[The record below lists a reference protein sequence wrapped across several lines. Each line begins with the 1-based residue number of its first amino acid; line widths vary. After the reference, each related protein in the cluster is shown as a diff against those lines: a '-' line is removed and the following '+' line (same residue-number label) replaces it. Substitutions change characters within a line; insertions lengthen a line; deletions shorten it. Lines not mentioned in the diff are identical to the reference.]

1 MEQLFKPGLSH
12 RLTPLTKILMTGVLL
27 TPTIQISNANEPI
40 IQEKTQYSHQQQTEN
55 NSFWAKWLQ
64 NQVMSLPSFKAMEKG
79 VLVAGEQQKA
89 LQQSVYNPELGAF
102 YTDKDDEEYGM
113 MISQTIDWFDKR
125 SANSQLGQHNYDL
138 TLLEN
143 HLKTETRLSQALLAY
158 IEFTMSKQ
166 LLEISRKQEILLT
179 KLSVDLRK
187 REAAGDVGQTDAEM
201 AYLSLSQNLQQIS
214 LTEIRY
220 RRASAQLT
228 QTIGSN
234 RIAAHPKTS
243 VWFNEIDASEVSKH
257 LNTGYKIKYAQKQLD
272 ESISQSKI
280 ALLNKKVNPTIGLGA
295 GRDGDENTVLFEIS
309 VPLNVRNTF
318 SSEYSAALHKVNQSE
333 FELKEDQRLVKND
346 IEQSFDNYTQLKT
359 RVLSWQKLTVNRLKN
374 SEKLLK
380 RQWKSG
386 DISTS
391 DYLFSLKQRTDVLVA
406 NIELKGEMQKAW
418 VEWLLASSQINDWL
432 NKLK

>member
-1 MEQLFKPGLSH
+1 MKRFK
-12 RLTPLTKILMTGVLL
+12 I
-27 TPTIQISNANEPI
+27 PI
-40 IQEKTQYSHQQQTEN
+40 ITKVVVKTIISITFVLPILLINPVCAQAITQEKTPQTEN
-55 NSFWAKWLQ
+55 NSFWVKWLL
-64 NQVMSLPSFKAMEKG
+64 NQVMSLPSFQAMKKG
-79 VLVAGEQQKA
+79 MLVASEQQKA
-89 LQQSVYNPELGAF
+89 MQQSIYNPELGAF

-125 SANSQLGQHNYDL
+125 SANSQLGQNNYDL
-138 TLLEN
+138 VLLEN
-143 HLKTETRLSQALLAY
+143 HLKIETSLSQALLAY

-166 LLEISRKQEILLT
+166 LLEISKKQELLLS

-220 RRASAQLT
+220 RRASAQLA

-234 RIAAHPKTS
+234 DVAAYPRAS
-243 VWFNEIDASEVSKH
+243 VWFNDIDASEVSKH

-295 GRDGDENTVLFEIS
+295 GRDGAENTILFEIS
-309 VPLNVRNTF
+309 VPLNIRNTF
-318 SSEYSAALHKVNQSE
+318 SSEYNAALHKVNQSE
-333 FELKEDQRLVKND
+333 FELKEDQRRVKND
-346 IEQSFDNYTQLKT
+346 IEQSFNNYTQLKI
-359 RVLSWQKLTVNRLKN
+359 RVLSWQKLTGNRLKN
-374 SEKLLK
+374 SEKLLN
-380 RQWKSG
+380 RQWRSG

-391 DYLFSLKQRTDVLVA
+391 DYLFSLQQRTAALVA
-406 NIELKGEMQKAW
+406 NIELKGEMKKAW
-418 VEWLLASSQINDWL
+418 VEWLFASSQTKDWL

>member
-1 MEQLFKPGLSH
+1 MKRFKIPII
-12 RLTPLTKILMTGVLL
+12 TKVIVKIIVSITFVLL
-27 TPTIQISNANEPI
+27 ILLINPI
-40 IQEKTQYSHQQQTEN
+40 YAQSITQENTQQTEN
-55 NSFWAKWLQ
+55 NSFWAKWLLS
-64 NQVMSLPSFKAMEKG
+64 QVMSLPAFQAMEKG
-79 VLVAGEQQKA
+79 LLVAGEQQKA
-89 LQQSVYNPELGAF
+89 MQQSVYNPELGAF
-102 YTDKDDEEYGM
+102 YTHKDADEYGM

-125 SANSQLGQHNYDL
+125 SANSQLGQNNYDL

-143 HLKTETRLSQALLAY
+143 HLKIEASLSQALLAY

-166 LLEISRKQEILLT
+166 LLDISKKQEVLLSR
-179 KLSVDLRK
+179 LSVDLRK

-228 QTIGSN
+228 QLIGSN
-234 RIAAHPKTS
+234 RVAVHPKIS
-243 VWFNEIDASEVSKH
+243 VWFNEIDAREVLKH
-257 LNTGYKIKYAQKQLD
+257 LNTGYKIKYAEKQLE

-280 ALLNKKVNPTIGLGA
+280 ALLNKKVNPKIGLGA
-295 GRDGDENTVLFEIS
+295 GRDGAENTILFEIS

-318 SSEYSAALHKVNQSE
+318 SSEYSAALHKVSQTE
-333 FELKEDQRLVKND
+333 FELKEDQRRVKND
-346 IEQSFDNYTQLKT
+346 IEQSFDNYTQLKA
-359 RVLSWQKLTVNRLKN
+359 RVLSWQKLTGSRLKN
-374 SEKLLK
+374 SEKLLN

-391 DYLFSLKQRTDVLVA
+391 DYLFALQQRSAALVA
-406 NIELKGEMQKAW
+406 NIELKGEMKKAW
-418 VEWLLASSQINDWL
+418 VEWLFASSQTKDWL